1 MRRPRWQRRGCEGGR
16 GGGPGLAGA
25 EPSGVRPTG
34 SGFSRGYYGMA
45 RPGGGGRRGGGEW
58 REGGQALGI
67 MGWRGLLRRGRASRD
82 YYGMARP
89 PATGGGQVGGGEYY
103 GMAGPP
109 AAGGV
114 LWDEDAP

>member
-1 MRRPRWQRRGCEGGR
+1 MAAAGVR
-16 GGGPGLAGA
+16 GGPGG
-25 EPSGVRPTG
+25 G
-34 SGFSRGYYGMA
+34 A
-45 RPGGGGRRGGGEW
+45 RPGGSRAERGPAHGVRLQPRLLWDGEARGWRAEGGGEW